1 MLVEIEKQEKII
13 TLKERRS
20 HLKLSLAGRR
30 RQLSK
35 QADKLIKHY
44 KTGRQEREVW
54 QGGDIIEL

>member
-1 MLVEIEKQEKII
+1 MLVEIEKPKKII

-20 HLKLSLAGRR
+20 HLKLSLAQRR
-30 RQLSK
+30 RQLAK

-44 KTGRQEREVW
+44 KTEMQEREAW